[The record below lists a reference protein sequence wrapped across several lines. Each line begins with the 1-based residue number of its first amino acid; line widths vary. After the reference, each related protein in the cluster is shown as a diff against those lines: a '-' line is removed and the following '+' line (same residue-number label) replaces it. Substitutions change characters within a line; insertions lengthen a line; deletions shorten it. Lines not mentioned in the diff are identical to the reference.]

1 MTVALDSMKLPKLIT
16 ELPGPKSKAL
26 VARDQKIM
34 SSSYT
39 RDYPFTIKR
48 GFGALVQDYDD
59 NIFLDFNAGIA
70 VCATGH
76 CHPKVVAA
84 IQKQAGEFIHMAGT
98 DFYYEQ
104 QVKVAELLGQ
114 YTIVKGGDPRVFLT
128 NSGTEAV
135 EAALKLA
142 RYSTGRQN
150 FIAFTGSFHGRTM
163 GSLSFTSSKPV
174 QRDRFAPYVPG
185 VYHVPYAYPY
195 RCPTNGEMETCCQ
208 NCTCVKNHIENF
220 LFAKLIDPSS
230 VAGIIVEPLQG
241 EGGYILPP
249 DKFLQ
254 DLRAL
259 CDKHGILLILDE
271 IQSGMGR
278 SGKMWAHEFVAGVQP
293 DILCTAK
300 GIASGMPMGAIVA
313 SSKVMTWVP
322 GSHGNTYGGN
332 PVCCVSAIETIG
344 LLQSEL
350 IANARKMGE
359 LVKERVSDLQKKHAC
374 IGDHRGRGLMYGIEM
389 IDPKTGAQNGKLRN
403 TITDKAYYKGLL
415 LLGCGPASLRLC
427 PPLVV
432 NEEQVNFA
440 IDTIDALIKE
450 LA

>member
-1 MTVALDSMKLPKLIT
+1 MTVELDSLKLPKLIT
-16 ELPGPKSKAL
+16 KLPGPKSKAL
-26 VARDQKIM
+26 VARDLKVM
-34 SSSYT
+34 SPSYT

-48 GFGALVQDYDD
+48 GLGALVQDYDD

-70 VCATGH
+70 VCSTGH

-104 QVKVAELLGQ
+104 QVKVAELLGK
-114 YTIVKGGDPRVFLT
+114 YTNVKGGDPRVFLT

-135 EAALKLA
+135 EAALKLS

-163 GSLSFTSSKPV
+163 GALSFTSSKPV
-174 QRDRFAPYVPG
+174 QRDKFAPYVPG

-195 RCPTNGEMETCCQ
+195 RCPTHGKMADCQ
-208 NCTCVKNHIENF
+208 KNCACVKNHIEDF

-249 DKFLQ
+249 DKFLK

-259 CDKHGILLILDE
+259 CNKHGILLILDE

-278 SGKMWAHEFVAGVQP
+278 TGKLWCHEHVAGVQP

-332 PVCCVSAIETIG
+332 PVCSVAAIATME
-344 LLQSEL
+344 LLQEGL
-350 IANARKMGE
+350 IENARKMGE
-359 LVKERVSDLQKKHAC
+359 IVKKRVAALQKKHDH
-374 IGDHRGRGLMYGIEM
+374 IGDHRGRGLMYGIEI
-389 IDPKTGAQNGKLRN
+389 IDPKTGAQNPKLRN
-403 TITDKAYYKGLL
+403 AITDKAYYKGLL

-427 PPLVV
+427 PPLVI
-432 NEEQVNFA
+432 NEEQINFA
-440 IDTIDALIKE
+440 IDTIDKLITE
-450 LA
+450 LT